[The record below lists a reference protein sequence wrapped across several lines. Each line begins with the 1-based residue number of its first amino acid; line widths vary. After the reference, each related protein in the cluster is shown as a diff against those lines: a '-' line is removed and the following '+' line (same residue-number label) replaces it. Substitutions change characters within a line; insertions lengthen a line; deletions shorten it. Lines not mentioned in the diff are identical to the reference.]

1 MIVLRVDEFSV
12 FSGLSQRGTHSK
24 LESFCCGQPREF
36 TRREFEE
43 HLGVLDTLHVVNID
57 EG

>member
-1 MIVLRVDEFSV
+1 MIVLRIDEFSV

-24 LESFCCGQPREF
+24 LESLCGGQPRYL
-36 TRREFEE
+36 TRREFEVY
-43 HLGVLDTLHVVNID
+43 LGVLDTLHVFNID